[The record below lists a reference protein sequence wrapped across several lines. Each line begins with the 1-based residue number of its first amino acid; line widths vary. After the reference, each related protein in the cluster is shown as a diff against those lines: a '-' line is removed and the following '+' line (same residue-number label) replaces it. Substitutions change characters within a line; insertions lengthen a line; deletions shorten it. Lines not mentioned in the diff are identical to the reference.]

1 MRHKEVVVVGGG
13 LAGSEAAWQL
23 ASRGVPVRLCEMRP
37 TKKTEAHS
45 TADLAELV
53 CSNSL
58 GSLSDNSASRI
69 LKDELTRLNAFVLAK
84 AFENAVPAG
93 ASLAV
98 DRLLFSR
105 EITKAIEE
113 HPMIKI
119 ERNEITE
126 LPTEGVV
133 IVATGPLTTK
143 PLCEQLIRLTGSQ
156 SLYFYDAISPIV
168 SLESL
173 DLEKM
178 YYASRYGK
186 GDPDFLNIPLDK
198 EQYFSFVEELTQAE
212 VVMAHD
218 FEEERYFESCLPIET
233 IASRGKLTLAFGPMK
248 PVGLEDPKTGRRPF
262 AVIQLRTENRFRTA
276 YNLVGFQTKMKYGE
290 QQRLFRQLPGMEEAE
305 FLRLGSMHRN
315 TYIDSPRVLKATLQL
330 RADSRIFIAGQ
341 LTGTEGYLE
350 SSATGWLAGFNA
362 ARVSKGEEPVA
373 LPPET
378 MLGGLLATITDPLRT
393 PFQPMNANMGI
404 LPPNEPAP
412 KKRDKAQRNLA
423 FSTRSQSTLGKWMES
438 GMAVY

>member
-1 MRHKEVVVVGGG
+1 MRHKQVVVIGGG
-13 LAGSEAAWQL
+13 LAGCEAAWQL
-23 ASRGVPVRLCEMRP
+23 ASRGVEVLLYEMRP
-37 TKKTEAHS
+37 TRKTEAHS
-45 TADLAELV
+45 TSDLAELV

-69 LKDELTRLNAFVLAK
+69 LKDELTRLDAFVLKK
-84 AFENAVPAG
+84 AFETAVPAG

-98 DRLLFSR
+98 DRVVFSQ
-105 EITKAIEE
+105 EITKALEA
-113 HPMIKI
+113 HPLIKI
-119 ERNEITE
+119 DRSEITE
-126 LPTEGVV
+126 IPKEGVV
-133 IVATGPLTTK
+133 IIATGPLTTK
-143 PLCEQLIRLTGSQ
+143 PLCEALIKLTGSQ

-198 EQYFSFVEELTQAE
+198 EQYFSFVDQLMQAE

-218 FEEERYFESCLPIET
+218 FEEEKYFESCLPIET

-262 AVIQLRTENRFRTA
+262 AVIQLRTENKFRTA

-315 TYIDSPRVLKATLQL
+315 TYVDSPRVLQPTLQL
-330 RADSRIFIAGQ
+330 RTDSRIFIAGQ

-362 ARVSKGEEPVA
+362 SRVVLGEAPVT
-373 LPPET
+373 LPAET
-378 MLGGLLATITDPLRT
+378 MLGGLVATITDPLRT

-404 LPPNEPAP
+404 LPPNEPTP
-412 KKRDKAQRNLA
+412 KKRDKAARNLA

-438 GMAVY
+438 GVAAH